1 MDFMKSIRSKLSARQ
16 ADAQENYC
24 SAISE
29 IATGKMSDRAAIEAV
44 DALVELLPQ
53 TGKTADDIETD
64 IELLRTLKSTEER
77 AADLADAEH
86 AAKEAAVAAGR
97 VLEEAEELRQQAD
110 AMVRD
115 ADERRSLAASKV
127 HAARAARSEAHSI
140 RRQLAA
146 RGWPGPQAAPAVEVP
161 Q

>member
-53 TGKTADDIETD
+53 TGKTADD
-64 IELLRTLKSTEER
+64 LEER